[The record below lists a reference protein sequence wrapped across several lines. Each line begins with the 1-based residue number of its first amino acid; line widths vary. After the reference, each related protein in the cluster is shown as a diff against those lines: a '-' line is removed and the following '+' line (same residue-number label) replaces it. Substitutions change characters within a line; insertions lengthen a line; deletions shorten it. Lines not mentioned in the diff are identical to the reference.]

1 MASDLSRQ
9 ILDAMQEYSGIVA
22 ETVENVLKGVGKE
35 AAQRVKSESPKRTG
49 AYKRGWKV
57 NIDRRNGS
65 ISVTVHNKK
74 YQLTH
79 LLENGHKTRS
89 GTMTKAQPHI
99 KPVEEWAERTAIA
112 RIGKEVKG

>member
-1 MASDLSRQ
+1 MATDLSRQ

-22 ETVENVLKGVGKE
+22 DTVENVLKDVGKE
-35 AAQRVKSESPKRTG
+35 AAQRVKSESPKRRG
-49 AYKRGWKV
+49 VYKRGWRV
-57 NIDRRNGS
+57 VVERRNGS
-65 ISVTVHNKK
+65 ISVTVHNKE
-74 YQLTH
+74 YRLTH

-112 RIGKEVKG
+112 RIEKEVKG